1 MILLESH
8 SICKGGYMGYSDLID
23 KLIDTRID
31 EGMMTSIKK
40 NTVNKEMKSF
50 TDALLS
56 HNVKKLRKVDVKVEI
71 PMLYNHTGLTKN
83 VGKYLVFTD
92 SRPRDIYD
100 EEVNGYNV
108 DGEFYYSI
116 TFFYGSAVSRPLGK
130 TLLYKCDSE
139 EVFKAFGDI
148 IKKHGFTSTS
158 DIPNTMFKRG
168 SVYYNVKTDE
178 FIDDKDKVVDIIFS
192 YCSDILVKDLV
203 KSGNGDAKSVL
214 NKFNVLHSGH
224 FSVITAE
231 SSIATSIN
239 LLLYAD
245 REILQE
251 FYDDVCAKLPKTNYK
266 VGLSSYGFIQFVI
279 PF

>member
-23 KLIDTRID
+23 KLIDTRIV

-56 HNVKKLRKVDVKVEI
+56 HNVKKLRKSDLSVEI
-71 PMLYNHTGLTKN
+71 PNLYNQVGFSKN
-83 VGKYLVFTD
+83 LGKYLVFTD
-92 SRPRDIYD
+92 SRPRYEYD
-100 EEVNGYNV
+100 VEVNGYNV

-116 TFFYGSAVSRPLGK
+116 TFFYGSAVLRPLGK

-139 EVFKAFGDI
+139 EVFEAFGD
-148 IKKHGFTSTS
+148 KYQKHGFTSTS

-168 SVYYNVKTDE
+168 SVYYNIKTDE
-178 FIDDKDKVVDIIFS
+178 FIADKDMVADIIFS

-203 KSGNGDAKSVL
+203 KYGNGDAKSVL
-214 NKFNVLHSGH
+214 NKFNVLRSGH
-224 FSVITAE
+224 FSIVTAE
-231 SSIATSIN
+231 SNIATTIN

-245 REILQE
+245 KEILQE
-251 FYDDVCAKLPKTNYK
+251 FYDDVCAKLPKSNYK
-266 VGLSSYGFIQFVI
+266 AFLTSYGFIQIVFS
-279 PF
+279 F

>member
-1 MILLESH
+1 
-8 SICKGGYMGYSDLID
+8 MGYSDLID

-71 PMLYNHTGLTKN
+71 PMLYNQTGLTKN

-116 TFFYGSAVSRPLGK
+116 TFFYGSAVLRPLGK

-139 EVFKAFGDI
+139 EVFKAFGDS

-214 NKFNVLHSGH
+214 NKFNLLRSGH
-224 FSVITAE
+224 FSIITAE
-231 SSIATSIN
+231 SSIATNIN

-245 REILQE
+245 KEILQE
-251 FYDDVCAKLPKTNYK
+251 FYDDVCSKLPKSNYK
-266 VGLSSYGFIQFVI
+266 VFLTSHGFIQIVF

>member
-1 MILLESH
+1 
-8 SICKGGYMGYSDLID
+8 MGYFNIIDSLSDI
-23 KLIDTRID
+23 KVN
-31 EGMMTSIKK
+31 EGMVESIPK
-40 NTVNKEMKSF
+40 NKNKDIDNLVKALLASDIDFIPSKNINSYKSF
-50 TDALLS
+50 YNRSSFSKNFVD
-56 HNVKKLRKVDVKVEI
+56 NVIKWTSLKNKSNNGAKLYMI
-71 PMLYNHTGLTKN
+71 CLG
-83 VGKYLVFTD
+83 
-92 SRPRDIYD
+92 
-100 EEVNGYNV
+100 
-108 DGEFYYSI
+108 DG
-116 TFFYGSAVSRPLGK
+116 
-130 TLLYKCDSE
+130 
-139 EVFKAFGDI
+139 GDI
-148 IKKHGFTSTS
+148 TDFDMGKIVTYSTRLMG
-158 DIPNTMFKRG
+158 DTVVVMETMFKRG

>member
-56 HNVKKLRKVDVKVEI
+56 HNVKKLRKVDLSVEI
-71 PMLYNHTGLTKN
+71 PNLYNQVGFSKN

-92 SRPRDIYD
+92 SSSRDAYD
-100 EEVNGYNV
+100 VEVNGYNV

-116 TFFYGSAVSRPLGK
+116 TFFYSSSVLRPLGK
-130 TLLYKCDSE
+130 TLLYKCDNE
-139 EVFKAFGDI
+139 EAFKAYGDT

-158 DIPNTMFKRG
+158 DIPYTMFKRG

-178 FIDDKDKVVDIIFS
+178 FIDDEDRVADIIFS

-203 KSGNGDAKSVL
+203 MYGNGDAKSVL
-214 NKFNVLHSGH
+214 NKFNVLRSGH
-224 FSVITAE
+224 FSIITAE
-231 SSIATSIN
+231 SSIATTIN

-245 REILQE
+245 KEILQE

-266 VGLSSYGFIQFVI
+266 VFLTSHGFIQIVFS
-279 PF
+279 F

>member
-1 MILLESH
+1 
-8 SICKGGYMGYSDLID
+8 MGYSDLID

-71 PMLYNHTGLTKN
+71 PMLYNQTGLTKN

-116 TFFYGSAVSRPLGK
+116 TFFYGSAVLRPLGK

-139 EVFKAFGDI
+139 EVFEAFGDS

-203 KSGNGDAKSVL
+203 KYGNGDSKSVL
-214 NKFNVLHSGH
+214 NKFNVLHRGH
-224 FSVITAE
+224 FSIITAE
-231 SSIATSIN
+231 SSIATNIN

-245 REILQE
+245 KEILQE
-251 FYDDVCAKLPKTNYK
+251 FYDDVCSKLPNSNYK
-266 VGLSSYGFIQFVI
+266 VFLTSHGFIQIVF

>member
-1 MILLESH
+1 
-8 SICKGGYMGYSDLID
+8 MGYSDLID
-23 KLIDTRID
+23 KLLDTRIE

-56 HNVKKLRKVDVKVEI
+56 HNVKKLRKSDLSVEI
-71 PMLYNHTGLTKN
+71 PNLYNQVGFSKN
-83 VGKYLVFTD
+83 LGKYLVFTD
-92 SRPRDIYD
+92 SRPRYEYD
-100 EEVNGYNV
+100 VEVNGYNV
-108 DGEFYYSI
+108 DDEFYYSI
-116 TFFYGSAVSRPLGK
+116 TFFYGSSVLRPLGK

-139 EVFKAFGDI
+139 EVFKAFGDS

-168 SVYYNVKTDE
+168 SVYYNIKTDE
-178 FIDDKDKVVDIIFS
+178 FIDDKDMVADIIFS

-203 KSGNGDAKSVL
+203 KYGNGDSKSVL

-224 FSVITAE
+224 FSIITAE
-231 SSIATSIN
+231 SNIATTIN

-245 REILQE
+245 KEILQE
-251 FYDDVCAKLPKTNYK
+251 FYDDVCAKLPKSNYK
-266 VGLSSYGFIQFVI
+266 AFLTSYGFIQIVFS
-279 PF
+279 F

>member
-56 HNVKKLRKVDVKVEI
+56 HNVKKLRKSDLSVEI
-71 PMLYNHTGLTKN
+71 PNLYNQVGFSKN
-83 VGKYLVFTD
+83 LGKYLVFTD
-92 SRPRDIYD
+92 SRPSYEYD
-100 EEVNGYNV
+100 VEVNGYNV
-108 DGEFYYSI
+108 DDEFYYSI
-116 TFFYGSAVSRPLGK
+116 TFFYGSSVLRPLGK

-139 EVFKAFGDI
+139 EVFKAFGDS

-168 SVYYNVKTDE
+168 SVYYNIKTDE
-178 FIDDKDKVVDIIFS
+178 FIDDKDMVADIIFS

-203 KSGNGDAKSVL
+203 KYGNGDAKSVL

-224 FSVITAE
+224 FSIVTAE
-231 SSIATSIN
+231 SNIATTTN

-245 REILQE
+245 KEILQE
-251 FYDDVCAKLPKTNYK
+251 FYDDVCAKLPKSNYK
-266 VGLSSYGFIQFVI
+266 AFLTSYGFIQIVFS
-279 PF
+279 F

>member
-1 MILLESH
+1 
-8 SICKGGYMGYSDLID
+8 MGYSDLID

-56 HNVKKLRKVDVKVEI
+56 HNVKKLRKVDLKVEI

-116 TFFYGSAVSRPLGK
+116 TFFYGSAQRPLGK
-130 TLLYKCDSE
+130 TLLYKCDNE
-139 EVFKAFGDI
+139 EAFKAYGDS
-148 IKKHGFTSTS
+148 IKKH
-158 DIPNTMFKRG
+158 
-168 SVYYNVKTDE
+168 E
-178 FIDDKDKVVDIIFS
+178 FIDDKNKVVDIIFS
-192 YCSDILVKDLV
+192 YCSDIFVTDLV
-203 KSGNGDAKSVL
+203 KYGKGNAKSVL
-214 NKFNVLHSGH
+214 SGFNVFDSARFDIHTSESG
-224 FSVITAE
+224 
-231 SSIATSIN
+231 IATHVS
-239 LLLYAD
+239 LLLYSKDKAV
-245 REILQE
+245 LQS
-251 FYDDVCAKLPKTNYK
+251 FYDDILSKLPTSKYNIMISAYDFLHIT
-266 VGLSSYGFIQFVI
+266 F